1 MASSLS
7 MPISTFDILAEG
19 KQSLEIAN
27 DRVNQILD
35 KVGDIFKEQHMKQ
48 SLPKHSIAK
57 IVRVETLMISV
68 SIIYHLIRS
77 QASEMNQDSGGV
89 NIGQKSGKVDELL
102 EPARVQM
109 TKYQTNGIVVR

>member
-35 KVGDIFKEQHMKQ
+35 KVGDIFKEKHMKQ

-68 SIIYHLIRS
+68 SIILSSNSISGQRNESRFGWCEHRTKIR
-77 QASEMNQDSGGV
+77 
-89 NIGQKSGKVDELL
+89 
-102 EPARVQM
+102 
-109 TKYQTNGIVVR
+109 